1 MKIWKLVLGILSMII
16 FIVVTFQSCAVGLS
30 NAIDNNT
37 KDLSASAGIAL
48 AVLMLTGGIVSVV
61 TRKSKKNGGNIAL
74 IILFGLAAMIGLT
87 NLGKFEDLI
96 VWSIWCLFNVVIA
109 IISLII
115 NKNINKNNNKET
127 KDIN

>member
-37 KDLSASAGIAL
+37 KDLSASVGIAL

-115 NKNINKNNNKET
+115 NKNNNKET
-127 KDIN
+127 KDID

>member
-1 MKIWKLVLGILSMII
+1 MKIWKLVLGILSMIM

-74 IILFGLAAMIGLT
+74 IILFGLATMIGLT

-115 NKNINKNNNKET
+115 NKNNNNKET
-127 KDIN
+127 KDID